1 MNYFLEYEKLRNL
14 HELYEDARDL
24 CVSFGTPI
32 ENFAQADAKWKEVMS
47 EAYKKVSVG
56 IASKASTL
64 NAIDTF
70 VDANET
76 VIPPRYLTNEY
87 HLGLLEKYT
96 QHAKESSKKSVSE
109 SEVYPLTIVSDRYG
123 GCYSDGQYLALNCYA
138 CDVPNEIGGCDGEE
152 MVFFGEGG
160 GHEKYKIG
168 KGATP
173 DEALADLAR
182 LLSESEN
189 VE

>member
-1 MNYFLEYEKLRNL
+1 MNYFLEYEKLKKL
-14 HELYEDARDL
+14 HELYQGARDF
-24 CVSFGTPI
+24 VSVGTPV
-32 ENFAQADAKWKEVMS
+32 ENFADADAKWKEVMS
-47 EAYKKVSVG
+47 EAYKKVSGG
-56 IASKASTL
+56 IVSKASTL

-70 VDANET
+70 VD
-76 VIPPRYLTNEY
+76 VNEY
-87 HLGLLEKYT
+87 IVFNSLERHT
-96 QHAKESSKKSVSE
+96 QKKVLKITNAESD
-109 SEVYPLTIVSDRYG
+109 VYPLTIVSDRYG

-182 LLSESEN
+182 LLSA
-189 VE
+189 

>member
-1 MNYFLEYEKLRNL
+1 MNYFLEYEKLKKL

-70 VDANET
+70 VDANEYIVFNSLERQT
-76 VIPPRYLTNEY
+76 QKKVLKITNE
-87 HLGLLEKYT
+87 ER
-96 QHAKESSKKSVSE
+96 
-109 SEVYPLTIVSDRYG
+109 EVYPLTIVSDRYG

-152 MVFFGEGG
+152 MVFFGEGS

-168 KGATP
+168 KGETP
-173 DEALADLAR
+173 NEALADLAR